1 MQELV
6 AALIGALAVVVL
18 VRIPRKLMPRHY
30 FEIHEIIHGMN
41 NTLTWPGVLIRF
53 SIPFAVGAAEGLAV
67 SDNQAFV
74 GGSAAFLAALLLVW
88 PGLLDS
94 RLLPYSVLTRKTS
107 LYLVYGMFIA
117 SFTVIGLAGGYLG
130 GFVRDPLLD
139 LLGGEGLREAASSA
153 RSRLDDLLVSVLAA
167 GVALLLARVWQ
178 SVYTRVQ
185 RR

>member
-1 MQELV
+1 MHELV
-6 AALIGALAVVVL
+6 TALIGALVIVIL
-18 VRIPRKLMPRHY
+18 VRVPRRLMPRHY

-53 SIPFAVGAAEGLAV
+53 SIPFAAGAAAGLAV

-107 LYLVYGMFIA
+107 LYIVYGMFIA
-117 SFTVIGLAGGYLG
+117 SFTLIGLAGGYLG
-130 GFVRDPLLD
+130 AFVRDPVAD
-139 LLGGEGLREAASSA
+139 LLGGEGLREVASSA
-153 RSRLDDLLVSVLAA
+153 RSRLDDLLVGILAT
-167 GVALLLARVWQ
+167 GLALLLARVWQ
-178 SVYTRVQ
+178 SVHTRVQ